1 MTGVNGG
8 FLRKKSPPTNSR
20 PSDKKMLGKIV
31 DACYRTHGVTRT
43 AEMLDEIKALGYRF
57 STRGAL
63 TVSVA
68 DVVVPESKKTYL
80 ADAEKQVLDIERQ
93 YKRGRLSNQERYQSV
108 IEVWENCTNK
118 VTQAVV
124 DSMEEFNPISMMAN
138 SGARGSTNQ
147 IRQLAGMRGLMAS
160 PSGAIIELPIKTNFR
175 EGLSVLEFFLSSH
188 GSRKALAD
196 TALKTA
202 DSGYMTRRLV
212 DVSQDIIIR
221 EIDCFQ
227 LRGERVRG
235 LKVSKIM
242 DGQGVI
248 EELEERL
255 TGRVAAEDVIHPQT
269 GEVLAHVNDLID
281 HDMAQRICDA
291 GIEEVSIRTVLTCRS
306 ENGVCACCYG
316 ANLTNG
322 KLVDVGEAVGII
334 AAQSIGEPGTQLTMR
349 TFHSGGVATGE
360 DITQGLPRVE
370 ELFEAR
376 RPKNEA
382 VLSEIAGRVQVLESK
397 KKREVIVQGEDG
409 DAKTY
414 PINYGAKL
422 RVVDGQYITPGTQI
436 TAGAVNPH
444 DVLRIMGVRAVQD
457 YQLKEVQ
464 KTYRQQAVAVADKHI
479 EVIVHQ
485 MMRKVKVQDAADTD
499 LLPGAMVDIFRFE
512 KANETTIMNGGRPA
526 TAKRVLLGITKASL
540 ATESFLSAASFQET
554 TRVLTEA
561 AIKGKVD
568 PLLGLKENV
577 IVGKLIP
584 AGTGMKRYQ
593 NINLREVY
601 D

>member
-1 MTGVNGG
+1 MT
-8 FLRKKSPPTNSR
+8 
-20 PSDKKMLGKIV
+20 
-31 DACYRTHGVTRT
+31 
-43 AEMLDEIKALGYRF
+43 
-57 STRGAL
+57 
-63 TVSVA
+63 
-68 DVVVPESKKTYL
+68 VV
-80 ADAEKQVLDIERQ
+80 
-93 YKRGRLSNQERYQSV
+93 
-108 IEVWENCTNK
+108 
-118 VTQAVV
+118 
-124 DSMEEFNPISMMAN
+124 
-138 SGARGSTNQ
+138 
-147 IRQLAGMRGLMAS
+147 
-160 PSGAIIELPIKTNFR
+160 
-175 EGLSVLEFFLSSH
+175 
-188 GSRKALAD
+188 
-196 TALKTA
+196 
-202 DSGYMTRRLV
+202 
-212 DVSQDIIIR
+212 
-221 EIDCFQ
+221 
-227 LRGERVRG
+227 
-235 LKVSKIM
+235 
-242 DGQGVI
+242 
-248 EELEERL
+248 L

-281 HDMAQRICDA
+281 HDMAQRIVEA

-376 RPKNEA
+376 RPKNES
-382 VLSEIAGRVQVLESK
+382 VLSEIAGRVQLLDSK
-397 KKREVIVQGEDG
+397 KKREVTVVGDDGE
-409 DAKTY
+409 AKVY

-422 RVVDGQYITPGTQI
+422 KVVDGQYITPGTQI

-444 DVLRIMGVRAVQD
+444 DVLRILGVRAVQD

-499 LLPGAMVDIFRFE
+499 MLPGAMVDIFRFE
-512 KANETTIMNGGRPA
+512 KANEATIMAGGRPA